1 MPTWHSLPDDP
12 AQYPPEARVWLRD
25 NTNTSPFA
33 GNHFFPKAE
42 AAAFVE
48 RLYAL
53 GARAVYIAS
62 IYNEEWRIAQ
72 EGGPYADALLVVL
85 PDDPRQRRA
94 LIEIN
99 RAEARRAGFEEA
111 DAFDAA
117 DDGTLFF
124 WWD

>member
-1 MPTWHSLPDDP
+1 MRTWHALPDDT
-12 AQYPPEARVWLRD
+12 ADYPPEARAWLRE
-25 NTNTSPFA
+25 NRNTSPFA
-33 GNHFFPKAE
+33 GNRFFPKAE
-42 AAAFVE
+42 AEAFVE
-48 RLYAL
+48 NLYAL

-62 IYNEEWRIAQ
+62 IYDEPERIAR

-94 LIEIN
+94 LIAVN
-99 RAEARRAGFEEA
+99 REEARREGFEEA